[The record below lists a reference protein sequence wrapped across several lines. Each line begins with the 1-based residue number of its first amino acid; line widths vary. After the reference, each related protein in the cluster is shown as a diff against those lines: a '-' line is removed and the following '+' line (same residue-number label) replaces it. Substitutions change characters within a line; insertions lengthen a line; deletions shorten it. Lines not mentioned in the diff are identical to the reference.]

1 MAKPV
6 QGPGLSNV
14 QALKLNSAP
23 GSVTFRLVVE
33 LVLPREGLER
43 AFGGVPGHLGLDL
56 RTLGGCNLGSC
67 DCLSKLIQVEAV
79 SKGRLR

>member
-33 LVLPREGLER
+33 LVLPWEGLER

-56 RTLGGCNLGSC
+56 GTLGGGNLGSC